1 MAMPRPGIRR
11 VPREFAGVS
20 TGERYVVAPKRSSK
34 AAGTPDAGVEPLVEV
49 LSGFV
54 SVVEGVQRALSPQ
67 VHDALAGLVYDKV
80 RLGVTAG
87 GAAAGAI
94 ARLVGVSLP
103 VATVVESGV
112 VQRVV
117 GVANGAFG
125 AQVTSRGGTSPAAM
139 TVRVGHCRVGLCRES
154 LAAAY
159 PSATGRVVVF
169 LHGLVET
176 ERSWFHRSQ
185 PGKARTGT
193 DFGSRLAEDLG
204 STPVYVRY
212 NTGRRI
218 CDNGGEL
225 GDLLAELVEEWPV
238 SVTEIVL
245 VGHSMGGLV
254 ARSAVR
260 QADGQAAPWL
270 SKVTRLVCLGS
281 PHTGAPL
288 ERGAVRVAEMLGK
301 FTVLAPVVRLLA
313 LRSDGIKDLA
323 WASVHQDRLA
333 ENGVAGRPVDT
344 GLPAG
349 VRQLFVAATLSR
361 SEGSL
366 WGRLIGDL
374 IVAPSSAGDH
384 TQAADLEWL
393 GGLHHFDLLSHDAVY
408 DVVLGWLRT
417 TSKR

>member
-1 MAMPRPGIRR
+1 M
-11 VPREFAGVS
+11 
-20 TGERYVVAPKRSSK
+20 APKRSSK
-34 AAGTPDAGVEPLVEV
+34 AAGRPDAGVEPLVEMA
-49 LSGFV
+49 SGFV
-54 SVVEGVQRALSPQ
+54 SVVEGVQRALSPR

-80 RLGVTAG
+80 RSGVTAG

-112 VQRVV
+112 VQRAV
-117 GVANGAFG
+117 GVRNGAFG
-125 AQVTSRGGTSPAAM
+125 SHAVSRGGTVPAAM
-139 TVRVGHCRVGLCRES
+139 TVRLDHRRVCLDRES

-185 PGKARTGT
+185 PGNARTGT
-193 DFGSRLAEDLG
+193 DFGGRLAEDLG

-218 CDNGGEL
+218 SDNGREL
-225 GDLLAELVEEWPV
+225 GDLLADLIAAWPV
-238 SVTEIVL
+238 PVTEIIL
-245 VGHSMGGLV
+245 IGHSMGGLV

-260 QADGQAAPWL
+260 QADGQASTWL

-288 ERGAVRVAEMLGK
+288 ERGAVRIAETLGK
-301 FTVLAPVVRLLA
+301 FAVLAPVARLLA

-323 WASVHQDRLA
+323 QASLHQDRLA
-333 ENGVAGRPVDT
+333 ENGVGGRPVDT
-344 GLPAG
+344 GLPAS

-374 IVAPSSAGDH
+374 IVAPSSAGDP
-384 TQAADLEWL
+384 TQSADLEWL

-408 DVVLGWLRT
+408 DLVLGWLRT
-417 TSKR
+417 ASKR